1 MDCLHPV
8 RKKLHMR
15 RHAQSRTCIDDIGID
30 ILVSHI
36 LVRLP
41 ARCVGQCRCVCRE
54 WLSLLSTQQFAITHC
69 RHISTTYDQKFIL
82 IGSLSGYVYPVV
94 FDHLSRSSKIVLS
107 LPFERSSCLVRILA
121 SFEGLL
127 CICLCDTG
135 EMVIWNPLTQ
145 VYNMVANS
153 KIRGLCNPRLDA
165 VAFYVDSSKGY
176 MLLHLKRFGGKMWLY
191 IYALRRDLW
200 RKVGFLN
207 EQKYF
212 KRKLKWSNGTFCKGV
227 VYFTVDFIK
236 NRFHSGSM
244 LLGFD
249 VKLEKFNK
257 IRYPNV
263 PRDDLEGHLLL
274 IHNNLHIFLTH
285 GMPFW
290 SVDLWRLDGDS
301 WIKVWVFPPIRPI
314 LLGCTITYV
323 ISTGKFLVVDDYGDV
338 NELDITLSGEDCYYP
353 VLGSYSMLAGAV
365 FTETLVS
372 PNM

>member
-1 MDCLHPV
+1 MGCLHPV

-82 IGSLSGYVYPVV
+82 IGSLSGYVYPVAL
-94 FDHLSRSSKIVLS
+94 DHLSRSSKIVVS
-107 LPFERSSCLVRILA
+107 LPFERSSCHVRILA
-121 SFEGLL
+121 SFKGLL

-135 EMVIWNPLTQ
+135 EMLIWNPLTQ
-145 VYNMVANS
+145 VYKMVANS
-153 KIRGLCNPRLDA
+153 KIRGLCTPQLDA
-165 VAFYVDSSKGY
+165 VGFYVDSSKGY

-191 IYALRRDLW
+191 IYSLRRQLW
-200 RKVGFLN
+200 RKVGFLDK
-207 EQKYF
+207 QKYF
-212 KRKLKWSNGTFCKGV
+212 KRKLKWSNGTFYKGV

-236 NRFHSGSM
+236 NHFHSGSM

-263 PRDDLEGHLLL
+263 PRDDLEGHLFL

-290 SVDLWRLDGDS
+290 SVDLWRLDGY
-301 WIKVWVFPPIRPI
+301 VTPRI
-314 LLGCTITYV
+314 LLMSKSKSDT
-323 ISTGKFLVVDDYGDV
+323 
-338 NELDITLSGEDCYYP
+338 DCYW
-353 VLGSYSMLAGAV
+353 
-365 FTETLVS
+365 
-372 PNM
+372 N

>member
-36 LVRLP
+36 LIRLP
-41 ARCVGQCRCVCRE
+41 ARCVGRCRCVCKE

-69 RHISTTYDQKFIL
+69 HHISTTYDQKFIL

-94 FDHLSRSSKIVLS
+94 FDHLSRFSKTVLS
-107 LPFERSSCLVRILA
+107 LPFKRSLCHVRILA

-127 CICLCDTG
+127 CICLCDT
-135 EMVIWNPLTQ
+135 
-145 VYNMVANS
+145 
-153 KIRGLCNPRLDA
+153 
-165 VAFYVDSSKGY
+165 DSSNGY

-212 KRKLKWSNGTFCKGV
+212 KRKLKWSNGTFYKGV
-227 VYFTVDFIK
+227 SYFTVDFIK
-236 NRFHSGSM
+236 NHFHSGSM

-257 IRYPNV
+257 ICYPNV
-263 PRDDLEGHLLL
+263 PRDDLEGHLFL

-301 WIKVWVFPPIRPI
+301 WIKV
-314 LLGCTITYV
+314 
-323 ISTGKFLVVDDYGDV
+323 
-338 NELDITLSGEDCYYP
+338 
-353 VLGSYSMLAGAV
+353 
-365 FTETLVS
+365 
-372 PNM
+372 